1 MTKFVSTH
9 WGTYETSKNNKQN
22 LKLKKWSKDP
32 NPSKFGYGLIDAA
45 TSDLRINQPFIRKQW
60 LQDRNNN
67 KKLRGLDEFV
77 PVSWEKAIDL
87 TASELRNIKKE
98 FGNKAIY
105 AGSYGWA
112 SAGRFHH
119 AKSQLNRFFNL
130 FGGFS
135 SSFQSYSYAA
145 AQTLL
150 PHVVGHDLYSFLDE
164 HNTWNTLEKDCD
176 LIVMFGGMPL
186 KNSQVSA
193 GGVGKHTTELGL
205 KKCVESGTKF
215 INISPNANDSAK
227 FLKAKQISI
236 IPNTDTALMLSLA
249 YLLIITKNYDEAFIE
264 KYTTGF
270 NELKSYV
277 LGEKN
282 NQPCTPEWASNIT
295 SIPIKTIKWLAEEI
309 SKNKTMISISWSL
322 QRASAGEQPLWM
334 GISLAS
340 MLGHIGTEGGGI
352 GFGYASVN
360 STGDVFKK
368 IPWKSLPQG
377 TNPIKDFIPVARVTD
392 MLEKPNQIFKY
403 DGRILKYPD
412 IKLIYWAGGNPF
424 HHHQDLNRLVK
435 AWQLPKTI
443 IVNEIWWNAQA
454 RHADIILPANTALER
469 NDIMLNPRD
478 PTIIA
483 NKKTIPNI
491 GQSKSDFEIFTNL
504 AKQLGFKNSFT
515 ENKSEREWLKYI
527 WNESKRISKKVNL
540 DLPDFEKFWED
551 GFFEVPIEKTKKIMF
566 ENFRKNPNENP
577 LNTPSGKIEITS
589 NTIKN
594 FNLDKCKGHPTWI
607 EPYEWLGKIDNYPMH
622 LISNQPEYRLHS
634 QLDNAE
640 YSIKNKIKNREPVL
654 INIEDAKEKKIKN
667 NDIVL
672 IFNERGKV
680 LAGARLTDKIMKG
693 VLVLSTGA
701 WFDPDYEINADLHGN
716 PNVLT
721 KDIGTSELSQGPT
734 SHTCLVDI
742 RKAKQTEI
750 KTIKIFSKPNFKK
763 KA

>member
-515 ENKSEREWLKYI
+515 ENKTEREWLKYI

>member
-9 WGTYETSKNNKQN
+9 WGTHETSKNNKQN

-236 IPNTDTALMLSLA
+236 IP
-249 YLLIITKNYDEAFIE
+249 F
-264 KYTTGF
+264 
-270 NELKSYV
+270 
-277 LGEKN
+277 
-282 NQPCTPEWASNIT
+282 
-295 SIPIKTIKWLAEEI
+295 
-309 SKNKTMISISWSL
+309 
-322 QRASAGEQPLWM
+322 
-334 GISLAS
+334 
-340 MLGHIGTEGGGI
+340 
-352 GFGYASVN
+352 FG
-360 STGDVFKK
+360 
-368 IPWKSLPQG
+368 
-377 TNPIKDFIPVARVTD
+377 
-392 MLEKPNQIFKY
+392 
-403 DGRILKYPD
+403 
-412 IKLIYWAGGNPF
+412 
-424 HHHQDLNRLVK
+424 
-435 AWQLPKTI
+435 
-443 IVNEIWWNAQA
+443 
-454 RHADIILPANTALER
+454 
-469 NDIMLNPRD
+469 
-478 PTIIA
+478 
-483 NKKTIPNI
+483 
-491 GQSKSDFEIFTNL
+491 
-504 AKQLGFKNSFT
+504 
-515 ENKSEREWLKYI
+515 
-527 WNESKRISKKVNL
+527 
-540 DLPDFEKFWED
+540 
-551 GFFEVPIEKTKKIMF
+551 
-566 ENFRKNPNENP
+566 
-577 LNTPSGKIEITS
+577 
-589 NTIKN
+589 
-594 FNLDKCKGHPTWI
+594 
-607 EPYEWLGKIDNYPMH
+607 
-622 LISNQPEYRLHS
+622 
-634 QLDNAE
+634 
-640 YSIKNKIKNREPVL
+640 
-654 INIEDAKEKKIKN
+654 
-667 NDIVL
+667 
-672 IFNERGKV
+672 
-680 LAGARLTDKIMKG
+680 
-693 VLVLSTGA
+693 
-701 WFDPDYEINADLHGN
+701 
-716 PNVLT
+716 
-721 KDIGTSELSQGPT
+721 
-734 SHTCLVDI
+734 
-742 RKAKQTEI
+742 
-750 KTIKIFSKPNFKK
+750 KK
-763 KA
+763 KYAHLPTFSTNQ